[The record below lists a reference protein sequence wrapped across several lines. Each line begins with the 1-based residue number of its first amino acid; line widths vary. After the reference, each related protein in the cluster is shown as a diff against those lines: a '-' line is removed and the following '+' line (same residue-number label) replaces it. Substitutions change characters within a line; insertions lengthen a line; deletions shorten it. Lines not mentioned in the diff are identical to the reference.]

1 MFFPVCILS
10 RFGEKCEQ
18 ICHCNVPGCD
28 VVTGHCNIGKCAEG
42 WAGESCNGTIH
53 LCYWYDKYITD
64 NETLNTLIIHVCLVI
79 SHLSRENYRRILEK
93 KRKQILFFILVTKAL
108 FPNYFETN
116 TPIFLCHFKPGS
128 TRIVLSVLNYGS

>member
-18 ICHCNVPGCD
+18 ICHCNIPGCD

-64 NETLNTLIIHVCLVI
+64 NETLNTLIIHECLVI

-93 KRKQILFFILVTKAL
+93 KKGNRYYFLFWLLRHCFQITSKLIPRYSYAILNQVRPELF
-108 FPNYFETN
+108 Y
-116 TPIFLCHFKPGS
+116 LC
-128 TRIVLSVLNYGS
+128 